1 MSQSDFAGSQLP
13 ITDQFNVCHKNNN
26 IPAQPINVYC
36 SLGDN
41 PNNKSHILVN
51 NMENNIMMLEEVKN

>member
-26 IPAQPINVYC
+26 TPAQPINVYC
-36 SLGDN
+36 SLGEN
-41 PNNKSHILVN
+41 HNKSHILVN
-51 NMENNIMMLEEVKN
+51 NMDNNIMMLEEVKN